1 MRDFAFAHARPEL
14 VPTHKRPTLAIAVAA
29 HALVAAM
36 LIQIQMN
43 PARVTPAASSPGGI
57 AAFITGPPTIEAA
70 AAAPKPREAKT
81 ALKTVPAEKE
91 KPAGDTQSTA
101 GSAGVADAAQAA
113 AGPVRIGSSGNVTLV
128 KKVQPLYPPMMQS
141 AHMNG
146 AVVLDAIIHADGTI
160 GDVTVLSSTNAAFT
174 RSAIDAVKQWKYAA
188 IGYEAILTVR
198 VDFALT

>member
-43 PARVTPAASSPGGI
+43 PVRVTPAGSPQGGI
-57 AAFITGPPTIEAA
+57 AAFITGPPAIEAA

-81 ALKTVPAEKE
+81 ALKTVPAEK
-91 KPAGDTQSTA
+91 PADNSQSAA
-101 GSAGVADAAQAA
+101 GSPGVANAQAL
-113 AGPVRIGSSGNVTLV
+113 AGPVRLGSSGDIRLIR
-128 KKVQPLYPPMMQS
+128 KVQPVYPPMMQT
-141 AHMNG
+141 AHVNG

-174 RSAIDAVKQWKYAA
+174 RSAIDAVKQWKYAT

-198 VDFALT
+198 VDFTLT